1 MEREQLARE
10 ITFTTAR
17 SGGKGG
23 QNVNKVETAV
33 TAFWN
38 PQLSQVLSEEKKALV
53 IARLEHRINRKGELV
68 VKVQTHRSQL
78 ANKDEA
84 VERIFALIEAAIMVK
99 KPRIAIKPSKASK
112 EKRLAEKKMHGW
124 VKQMRAKSG
133 WSE

>member
-38 PQLSQVLSEEKKALV
+38 PQLSQVLSDEKKALV
-53 IARLEHRINRKGELV
+53 MAKLQHRMNQKGELF

-78 ANKDEA
+78 ANKEEA
-84 VERIFALIEAAIMVK
+84 IDRIFELISEALKVK
-99 KPRIAIKPSKASK
+99 KPRIAMKPSKAAK
-112 EKRLAEKKMHGW
+112 ERRLTEKKKHGW